1 MSESK
6 RRAELDNG
14 ESVEAAV
21 LEVRFMAWMY
31 DAGLLV
37 AVLIPIG
44 IFLVFYSI
52 AYELRPSSAGFT
64 TEELTIQWLVVIAA
78 LAWYGSWRIYRLV
91 VRGQSVGMR
100 RAGIEIVRWPTG
112 GRISYTGAF
121 VRTVLP
127 PLTGVAGLVPA
138 MVTGADSTAWGVL
151 LWLVYPLSALW
162 SRMGRGWHDRLA
174 RAVVVTQANNDPQTA
189 RSRLKGRGLA
199 ARRGL

>member
-21 LEVRFMAWMY
+21 LEARFMTWMY

-64 TEELTIQWLVVIAA
+64 TEELTIQWLVVSAA
-78 LAWYGSWRIYRLV
+78 LAWYGSWRVYRLV

-112 GRISYTGAF
+112 GRISYTGAL

-127 PLTGVAGLVPA
+127 PLTGILGLIPVI
-138 MVTGADSTAWGVL
+138 VTGEDSAAWGVF
-151 LWLVYPLSALW
+151 LWLVFPLSALW
-162 SRMGRGWHDRLA
+162 GRMGRGWHDRLA
-174 RAVVVTQANNDPQTA
+174 RAVVVTKATSDPPA
-189 RSRLKGRGLA
+189 VRSRPTTQPA
-199 ARRGL
+199 SRRGH

>member
-14 ESVEAAV
+14 ESVVAAV
-21 LEVRFMAWMY
+21 LEARFLAWLH
-31 DAGLLV
+31 DAALFV

-44 IFLVFYSI
+44 IFLFFYSL
-52 AYELRPSSAGFT
+52 AAASNPVGAGYT
-64 TEELTIQWLVVIAA
+64 TEELTILWTVPVAA
-78 LAWYGSWRIYRLV
+78 LVWYCSWRIYRLV

-112 GRISYTGAF
+112 GRISYTSAL

-127 PLTGVAGLVPA
+127 PLTGVLGLVPA
-138 MVTGADSTAWGVL
+138 MVTGADSAAWGVF

-162 SRMGRGWHDRLA
+162 NRMGRGWHDRLA
-174 RAVVVTQANNDPQTA
+174 RAVVVTKIEQ
-189 RSRLKGRGLA
+189 
-199 ARRGL
+199 

>member
-1 MSESK
+1 MSDSK
-6 RRAELDNG
+6 RKSELDNG

-21 LEVRFMAWMY
+21 LEARFMAWMY

-64 TEELTIQWLVVIAA
+64 TEELTIQWFVVIAA

-100 RAGIEIVRWPTG
+100 RAGIEVLRWPDG

-127 PLTGVAGLVPA
+127 PLTGVLGLIPA
-138 MVTGADSTAWGVL
+138 IVTDEDSLAWGVF

-162 SRMGRGWHDRLA
+162 NRMGRGWHDRLA
-174 RAVVVTQANNDPQTA
+174 RAVVVSKTG
-189 RSRLKGRGLA
+189 K
-199 ARRGL
+199 